1 MNFIER
7 DNYIQQIGPFID
19 TDLIKVIIGQRR
31 VGKSYL
37 LYQLIDY
44 IKERGNSVS
53 IIYINKERYEFDDI
67 KNYADLI
74 KYVENKLEVGV
85 KNYLFIDEVQDIVE
99 FEKALRHF
107 STEKNIDIYCTGSN
121 ANLLSGELATFLSG
135 RYIEFKVHGLS
146 YKEFLK
152 FNDFDNSDEALRNY
166 LLWGSL
172 PFIKNLPKNNDVI
185 EEYLRNI
192 FSTIIY
198 KDVVARYNIRNVAFL
213 ENLIK
218 FLGNNTGNI
227 ISAKKIS
234 DYLKSQKV
242 NMSPQT
248 VLNYLSY
255 LKQAF
260 LINSVNRKD
269 VHGKKVFEIHEK
281 IYFEDWGIMNSI
293 LGFDNM
299 DIGKIIENVIFLHL
313 KSKGYS
319 VLVGTIGD
327 KEIDFI
333 GEKGGNKVYIQACY
347 LLSDEKVKLREFG
360 NLKLV
365 KDNYPKMVVSL
376 DTFAPKNVDGIQHFY
391 LRDFLISE
399 NFPFL

>member
-1 MNFIER
+1 MDFIER
-7 DNYIQQIGPFID
+7 DNYIQKIIPFID

-37 LYQLIDY
+37 LYQLIDF
-44 IKERGNSVS
+44 IRGKDNSVS
-53 IIYINKERYEFDDI
+53 IIYINKERYEFDEI
-67 KNYADLI
+67 KNYTDLI
-74 KYVENKLEVGV
+74 KYVQNKQTVGV
-85 KNYLFIDEVQDIVE
+85 KNYLFIDEIQDIEE

-107 STEKNIDIYCTGSN
+107 STEVNLDIYCTGSN
-121 ANLLSGELATFLSG
+121 ANLLSSELATFLSG
-135 RYIEFKVHGLS
+135 RYIEFKVQGLS

-152 FNDFDNSDEALRNY
+152 FNDFENSDEALRNY

-172 PFIKNLPKNNDVI
+172 PFIKNLPKDNDII

-192 FSTIIY
+192 FSTIVY
-198 KDVVARYNIRNVAFL
+198 KDIVARFNIRNVAFL

-218 FLGNNTGNI
+218 FIGSNTGNI
-227 ISAKKIS
+227 FSAKKIS

-242 NMSPQT
+242 NMSPQI

-260 LINSVNRKD
+260 LINSVKRIGVN
-269 VHGKKVFEIHEK
+269 GKKVFEINEK
-281 IYFEDWGIMNSI
+281 FYFEDWGIMNAI
-293 LGFDNM
+293 LGFNNM
-299 DIGKIIENVIFLHL
+299 DIGKVLENVIFSHL
-313 KSKGYS
+313 KSNGYS

-327 KEIDFI
+327 KEIDFV
-333 GEKGGNKVYIQACY
+333 GEKGGNKIYIQACY
-347 LLSDEKVKLREFG
+347 LLSDEKVKSREFG
-360 NLKLV
+360 NLKLI

-376 DTFAPKNVDGIQHFY
+376 DTFAPKNIDGIQHIY